1 MSKKLRITQVRS
13 TIRRP
18 QEQRDTLRSLG
29 IRRLNRP
36 VLHDDSPAIRGMVAA
51 VKHLIRVEEVKG

>member
-1 MSKKLRITQVRS
+1 MSKQLRITQIRS

-18 QEQRDTLRSLG
+18 QRQRDTLRSLG
-29 IRRLNRP
+29 IRRLNHP

-51 VKHLIRVEEVKG
+51 VQHLVRVEEVQG